1 MKSVSYLIITTTL
14 LSLSCNDESE
24 DIVEYY
30 QPKGKK
36 SKEIGCWDKD
46 CEKPFYIGVMKYDGF
61 GNLKRVDEYFDQ
73 VLPENQFSYDVYYYN
88 DKGFK
93 IKTEDYIKDN
103 QTNKFKIH
111 NYTNFIYEK
120 DILVKELIYIVKT
133 GNQYSKTYEYSEHKG
148 YDLIIEKEN
157 DILVDSL
164 FFKDEQLII
173 EKHFFEGELLHWH
186 NEYEYNEEGKLTKKW
201 FIDSYF
207 YIWDKTGVEAE
218 YFYNENGNLV
228 KSLIYDPYFDFG
240 FKQSQM
246 FEYY

>member
-1 MKSVSYLIITTTL
+1 MKSILYILVTSIFFLA
-14 LSLSCNDESE
+14 CNDEPE
-24 DIVEYY
+24 EMVEYFE
-30 QPKGKK
+30 PKGKK
-36 SKEIGCWDKD
+36 SKELGCWDKN
-46 CEKPFYIGVMKYDGF
+46 CEKPFYIGVWKYDES

-88 DKGFK
+88 NEDKK
-93 IKTEDYIKDN
+93 IKYENYIKN
-103 QTNKFKIH
+103 GKTG
-111 NYTNFIYEK
+111 IYELHSYTQYIYDNEK
-120 DILVKELIYIVKT
+120 IIEELYTHVKSNSKHYTSLE
-133 GNQYSKTYEYSEHKG
+133 YSKYKE
-148 YDLIIEKEN
+148 YDLIVEKQD
-157 DILVDSL
+157 DILLDSL
-164 FFKDEQLII
+164 FYKDEQLII

-218 YFYNENGNLV
+218 YFYDENGNLV